1 MKRSF
6 MTDFTRFT
14 KLCGKYGGRLW
25 MISIV
30 SSLVS
35 GTLGA
40 IFQAQ
45 TLKYITAYFIEK
57 QDNALRLA
65 FLMIALT
72 LLVGC
77 VLRPLLNYWSQI
89 IISKITAAMRVKL
102 FDHLNTLPSSYFSGT
117 HSGDVAARI
126 NGDVDAFSKACDTV
140 ISFLGALL
148 PAFTVIPYMMT
159 LDMRMAG
166 IIVGIGILFL
176 LLTVKVIMP
185 LRNRQQKVRA
195 EIAKLSVA
203 ATESITGFNVI
214 RTNNLEQQF
223 GQNFKQSAKRLL
235 DTQVKYS
242 NLEAVVGSLG
252 ILIWTSGQAL
262 TAIFGLLFVFA
273 GTLAVA
279 NLSALV
285 SVSSNVIRIFTDFS
299 SLPIQLQQAF
309 AGVDRIYEQL
319 AITPEPERYPT
330 NGVTGAARTGIS
342 VQHLCFSYNGTT
354 NVLEDIHLDV
364 QKGQTIALVGD
375 SGSGKTTLVKILAS
389 LYRATSG
396 EVTVLGRPLNDYTL
410 EEYREQIAYVPQNA
424 YVFDGSI
431 RENIAYGKEIDR
443 FEEVVMAARSAN
455 AESFIL
461 QKPDQYET
469 LVGERGIQLSGGERQ
484 RLAIARAIYKN
495 ADILLLDEATSSLD
509 GESELA
515 IQLTLDQLMKKHT
528 CVVVAHRLST
538 ITGADCIYFMRGG
551 KIISSGRHEQILAT
565 CPEYEE
571 LYYKKFQSQAT

>member
-1 MKRSF
+1 MKLNF
-6 MTDFTRFT
+6 FTDFTRFT
-14 KLCGKYGGRLW
+14 KLCGKYGGNLW
-25 MISIV
+25 MISIA

-45 TLKYITAYFIEK
+45 ALKYMIAYFIEK
-57 QDNALRLA
+57 QDNAMRLA

-72 LLVGC
+72 LFVGC
-77 VLRPLLNYWSQI
+77 VLRPILNYWNQI
-89 IISKITAAMRVKL
+89 IISKITAAIRVKL
-102 FDHLNTLPSSYFSGT
+102 FDHINTLPSSYFSGT

-126 NGDVDAFSKACDTV
+126 NGDVDAFSKACETV
-140 ISFLGALL
+140 VLFLGALI

-159 LDMRMAG
+159 LDMRMASI
-166 IIVGIGILFL
+166 IIVIGLLFL
-176 LLTVKVIMP
+176 LLTVKVITP
-185 LRNRQQKVRA
+185 VRSRQQQVRA
-195 EIAKLSVA
+195 EIAQLSVA

-214 RTNNLEQQF
+214 RTNNLEKQF
-223 GQNFKQSAKRLL
+223 GQQFKQSAERLL
-235 DTQVKYS
+235 RTEFKYG
-242 NLEAVVGSLG
+242 NLDAIVGMLG

-273 GTLAVA
+273 GTLSVA

-285 SVSSNVIRIFTDFS
+285 SVSSNVIYIFTNLS

-309 AGVDRIYEQL
+309 AGVDRIYQQL

-330 NGVTGAARTGIS
+330 RGVAGAAGTGIS
-342 VQHLCFSYNGTT
+342 IRHLCFSYNGTT
-354 NVLEDIHLDV
+354 NALDNIHLDV

-375 SGSGKTTLVKILAS
+375 SGSGKTTLIKILAS
-389 LYRATSG
+389 LYPATSG
-396 EVTVLGRPLNDYTL
+396 EVTVLGRPLNQYTL
-410 EEYREQIAYVPQNA
+410 EEYREQIAYVPQSA

-431 RENIAYGKEIDR
+431 KDNIAYGKVNGR
-443 FEEVVMAARSAN
+443 FEEVVAAARSAN

-469 LVGERGIQLSGGERQ
+469 HVGERGIQLSGGERQ

-515 IQLTLDQLMKKHT
+515 IQSTLDQLMKKHT
-528 CVVVAHRLST
+528 CVVIAHRLST
-538 ITGADCIYFMRGG
+538 VTGADCIYFMRGG
-551 KIISSGRHEQILAT
+551 KIISSDRHEQLLAT

-571 LYYKKFQSQAT
+571 LYFKRFQTQPT